1 MLRHVRCLAAASAR
15 LLGEPVAASGV
26 AAWQP
31 ALTVLL
37 SLALQVQTE
46 RAYQKQAGVQTGFH
60 ARKGVKKVGKAGV
73 RYHKNVGLGFKTPA
87 EAISGESPDGLLFSS
102 DTALRKQ
109 PLSSSADGAAQR
121 FRRWPGPPGL
131 PQGLGLFPAT
141 PAGRAPW
148 PWVSKLGHGRL

>member
-26 AAWQP
+26 AAWQL

-87 EAISGESPDGLLFSS
+87 EAINGACLT
-102 DTALRKQ
+102 DTALPAR
-109 PLSSSADGAAQR
+109 PHGWSRPAARQT
-121 FRRWPGPPGL
+121 G
-131 PQGLGLFPAT
+131 QHCLGG
-141 PAGRAPW
+141 AGRAGTA
-148 PWVSKLGHGRL
+148 SLRA